1 MLSNIGTTLVVFTL
15 FISFFIINAS
25 FVDLKN
31 TNKLVSKKLYK
42 FSLLQSTF
50 IIVAFFTL

>member
-31 TNKLVSKKLYK
+31 TNKYDFLLKL
-42 FSLLQSTF
+42 FDQAE
-50 IIVAFFTL
+50 IINEVATD